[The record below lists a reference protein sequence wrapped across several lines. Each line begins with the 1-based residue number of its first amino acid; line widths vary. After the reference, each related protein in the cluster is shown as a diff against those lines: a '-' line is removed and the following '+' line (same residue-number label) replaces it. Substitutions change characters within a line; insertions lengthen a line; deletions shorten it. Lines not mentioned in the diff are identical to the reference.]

1 MNIMKQAVRAGSLA
15 WNMRIVAF
23 LVFVFAIFVSAESA
37 QAAFTCGT
45 NTVSAGGHT
54 YTTKLAP
61 DGKCWTSQNM
71 KHGAVYGWCGGEAMY
86 SATPS
91 PSSAVCTA
99 LGSGWRIPTLSDW
112 QNLVSVGATGWLGNK
127 LFAMTSTVP
136 GWVGIANGNP
146 CIMVGLR
153 SQWITPD
160 GAYSMSTNA
169 YDASAIVGYRMG
181 RSAAGIAYPIMC
193 VQDYIAPAP
202 VNGACSATH
211 YACTAGTSAN
221 NVSGTTSYT
230 WNCNGIDG
238 GTNAVCSETKPTG
251 TVAVSSNI
259 AASWTITGPA
269 TISGSGT
276 AQTSLT
282 QPIGTY
288 TITWG
293 AVSGY
298 TTPASSSL
306 TLVNGG
312 TISFNGIYTSSAV
325 CTGTLPANAT
335 TYAGDDTGLSAN
347 TARVYAASN
356 TGAKCEYSCNSGYG
370 WNGSSC
376 TVLTPVTTFT
386 GSPTSLAAGGG
397 NVTLNWSITNG
408 AGGGSCTGYSTT
420 NLSGWSTAGTGGK
433 SVTGT
438 NIPITVPST
447 TTFDL
452 DCWNGIGTAA
462 VRKSVTVTVAAA
474 NQVPTA
480 AISAPVVNQSITQG
494 QSITFTGSGT
504 DTDGSISAY
513 RWMDGNCT
521 TGTLL
526 NSTSSFS
533 TSTLSLGAHTVYF
546 SVQDNS
552 GAWSTNCPSRT
563 ITVNAACVPTYS
575 YVCTQTG
582 GSCTAATCGQT
593 LATTP
598 DCVKLTTDC
607 GGSQTSVLPSECVSN
622 GVSCSSGSVTCPAC
636 PQSNTGNWREVAP
649 GQ

>member
-1 MNIMKQAVRAGSLA
+1 MNFMRKTFRAESLVRSTRMIFLLG
-15 WNMRIVAF
+15 F
-23 LVFVFAIFVSAESA
+23 LVGGFSGMKAEASTVTWNGDYAFSFSASTDKNA
-37 QAAFTCGT
+37 YNPGDPISITGSITA
-45 NTVSAGGHT
+45 
-54 YTTKLAP
+54 
-61 DGKCWTSQNM
+61 
-71 KHGAVYGWCGGEAMY
+71 
-86 SATPS
+86 PS
-91 PSSAVCTA
+91 PVACLTLRWGLPTPCAYIDFLLPSQTA
-99 LGSGWRIPTLSDW
+99 SIVM
-112 QNLVSVGATGWLGNK
+112 NNK
-127 LFAMTSTVP
+127 LVPFAWSTTLTAPSTSGSYTININHAVSGMFGDRWYYNTP
-136 GWVGIANGNP
+136 PAGLPIVVNP
-146 CIMVGLR
+146 VL
-153 SQWITPD
+153 
-160 GAYSMSTNA
+160 
-169 YDASAIVGYRMG
+169 V
-181 RSAAGIAYPIMC
+181 
-193 VQDYIAPAP
+193 P

-221 NVSGTTSYT
+221 NVSGATSYT
-230 WNCNGIDG
+230 WNCNGANG
-238 GTNAVCSETKPTG
+238 GTNASCSEAKLLG
-251 TVAVSSNI
+251 TISVSSNI

-276 AQTSLT
+276 TQTSLN

-312 TISFNGIYTSSAV
+312 TIGFSGMYVSSAV

-347 TARVYAASN
+347 TARTYAASN
-356 TGAKCEYSCNSGYG
+356 TGAKCEYACNNGYG

-376 TVLTPVTTFT
+376 TVLTPVITFT

-397 NVTLNWSITNG
+397 SVTLNWSITNG

-447 TTFDL
+447 TIFDL

-474 NQVPTA
+474 NQVPIA
-480 AISAPVVNQSITQG
+480 AISAPAVNQSITQG

-526 NSTSSFS
+526 NSTSSFG

-575 YVCTQTG
+575 YTCVQTG
-582 GSCTAATCGQT
+582 GSCTTATCGQT

-622 GVSCSSGSVTCPAC
+622 GVSCSNGSVTCPAC
-636 PQSNTGNWREVAP
+636 PQSNTGNWREVTP